1 MLYLVATPI
10 GNLGDITL
18 RALETLRAVD
28 LVVSEDTRKTGLL
41 LHHFEIKKTQL
52 SFREDNEARALPKVM
67 DALREGRNVALVS
80 DAGSPSISD
89 PGFTL
94 VRACLNED
102 IPISAIPG
110 PTAVVAAL
118 TLSGL
123 PVHSFTF
130 RGFPPRK
137 PGPRRR
143 FLEADLRSP
152 HTLVFYESPHRL
164 ADFLRD
170 ALDVYGDRDAAVAND
185 LTKLFER
192 VDRGRLSELLARFR
206 ETEARGEYTVVIAGA
221 AEEPDAARMER
232 AEKKRRYREMSRRG
246 DAVDS
251 LASQDP
257 YGPSEWLGVELS
269 GDDIGG
275 TLTT

>member
-10 GNLGDITL
+10 GNLGDMTL
-18 RALETLRAVD
+18 RALETLRAAD
-28 LVVSEDTRKTGLL
+28 LVVSEDTRKTGML
-41 LHHFEIKKTQL
+41 LHHFSIKQPQL

-94 VRACLNED
+94 VRACLNEG
-102 IPISAIPG
+102 IAVSAVPG
-110 PTAVVAAL
+110 PTAVVTAL

-152 HTLVFYESPHRL
+152 HTLIFYESPHRL

-192 VDRGRLSELLARFR
+192 VDRGRLSELLTRVL
-206 ETEARGEYTVVIAGA
+206 ETGPRGEYTVVIAGA

-246 DAVDS
+246 QGAES
-251 LASQDP
+251 LAAEDP

-275 TLTT
+275 TLS

>member
-18 RALETLRAVD
+18 RALETLRAAD

-41 LHHFEIKKTQL
+41 LRHFEIRKPQL

-67 DALREGRNVALVS
+67 ETLREGKTVALVS
-80 DAGSPSISD
+80 DAGSPSVSD

-94 VRACLNED
+94 VRACLGEG
-102 IPISAIPG
+102 IPVSAIPG
-110 PTAVVAAL
+110 PTAVVTAL

-137 PGPRRR
+137 SGARRR
-143 FLEADLRSP
+143 FLDVDKASP
-152 HTLVFYESPHRL
+152 HTLIFYESPHRL
-164 ADFLRD
+164 TDFLRD
-170 ALDVYGDRDAAVAND
+170 ALEVYGDRDAAVAND

-192 VDRGRLSELLARFR
+192 VDRGTLRELIGRFT
-206 ETEARGEYTVVIAGA
+206 ETEPRGEYTVVIAGA
-221 AEEPDAARMER
+221 AETAGAARSER

-246 DAVDS
+246 QALEP
-251 LASQDP
+251 LASEDP

-275 TLTT
+275 ALS